1 MTETPADKP
10 PEAWEIPVDISD
22 FTTGLTKAAAYA
34 DGVVILAH
42 SGDGVT
48 IGLKAPY
55 TKLVIRHKQ
64 TERINKR
71 IPDPLVF
78 GYREEKSEPTHADN
92 VYVLTSDVT
101 HTGGLT
107 PFAAGETSKT
117 ITNNNEKTETK
128 TVGGAKEEWFYDFNH
143 FITLESAFV
152 TGADGKEQPANVQIV
167 KPPEPPVDVPA
178 FPWWIVGVGVTA
190 AIIIVIAIYLWKR
203 GRPAAMPSPGAAP
216 APAPAAPNITVV
228 K

>member
-1 MTETPADKP
+1 MTETVATPPAVVTAKID
-10 PEAWEIPVDISD
+10 D
-22 FTTGLTKAAAYA
+22 FITAYTKQATLK
-34 DGVVILAH
+34 DGVVTLAH
-42 SGDGVT
+42 NGDAVT
-48 IGLKAPY
+48 LTIKAPF
-55 TKLVIRHKQ
+55 TKATFRHKQ

-71 IPDPLVF
+71 IPNPLTF
-78 GYREEKSEPTHADN
+78 GYREEKSEVPHEDN
-92 VYVLTSDVT
+92 LYILDATT
-101 HTGGLT
+101 T
-107 PFAAGETSKT
+107 AKT
-117 ITNNNEKTETK
+117 ITNDNEKTETK

-216 APAPAAPNITVV
+216 AAAPAAPNITVV

>member
-1 MTETPADKP
+1 MTETSADKP
-10 PEAWEIPVDISD
+10 LEAWEIPVDIGD
-22 FTTGLTKAAAYA
+22 FTTGSTKAAAYA

-143 FITLESAFV
+143 YVTLDEAWIGEHKCV
-152 TGADGKEQPANVQIV
+152 LKAVKLPPPDDGDKKEA
-167 KPPEPPVDVPA
+167 A